1 MVLCAIERRVCEH
14 LSWVPSLQRS
24 RVILCWCR
32 SHNFLEERTRA
43 AGPLHTASFLETAIE
58 NLLEGGRRLEL
69 LLNFHVHLLLL
80 FVI

>member
-43 AGPLHTASFLETAIE
+43 AGPLETAIE
-58 NLLEGGRRLEL
+58 NLLDGGRLLKGRRRLEL
-69 LLNFHVHLLLL
+69 LFPC
-80 FVI
+80 